1 MFRNTLAL
9 LALTAVACGGEPAD
23 DATARDLSLQPAE
36 SLATNP
42 MADQPVVEAPAT
54 TPAPRPQTPPRQQ
67 PTPPRQQ
74 PAPAQPAPT
83 VLSLAEG
90 TVINLAAG
98 DTITSRHNRV
108 GEPVVA
114 TTAIAILDAQGRQVI
129 PAGAVFH
136 GTIADLAA
144 AERPG
149 GEGRMVLT
157 FTRVEYTGGTYEV
170 LARTDSLGTHMHGR
184 GVTAG
189 NVATVGAGAA
199 VGAVA
204 GRVIGGNRT
213 GTAVGAAVGAAAG
226 AGIASATRDIDIVLA
241 EGAPIRLV
249 LTAPY
254 TARVLMK

>member
-1 MFRNTLAL
+1 MLRNTLAL
-9 LALTAVACGGEPAD
+9 LALTAIACGGEPAD

-36 SLATNP
+36 SLVTTP
-42 MADQPVVEAPAT
+42 MADQPVAEAPA
-54 TPAPRPQTPPRQQ
+54 PRTQTPPRQ
-67 PTPPRQQ
+67 PATPPRQQ
-74 PAPAQPAPT
+74 PAPPRVAPAAP
-83 VLSLAEG
+83 SLAEG

-98 DTITSRHNRV
+98 DTINSRHNRV

-114 TTAIAILDAQGRQVI
+114 TNAVAIVDAQGREII
-129 PAGAVFH
+129 PAGATFH
-136 GTIADLAA
+136 GTISDIAPS
-144 AERPG
+144 ERPG

-157 FTRVEYTGGTYEV
+157 FTRVEYGGGVYEI

-199 VGAVA
+199 VGAIA

-226 AGIASATRDIDIVLA
+226 AGVASATRDIDIVLA
-241 EGAPIRLV
+241 EGAPIRIV
-249 LTAPY
+249 LTAPFVR
-254 TARVLMK
+254 A